1 MSLDDA
7 TKRLQSTKQSLDDA
21 YSPPGEQDFIPLI
34 IFTQQIVD
42 HICILANFLEIE
54 VTSPRTHGVGNKR
67 FTDYE
72 VRMRTNLPAFKVKE
86 FRCRRRYSDFVWL
99 RTEIKRAVQVNY
111 L

>member
-1 MSLDDA
+1 MPTVPQVSRISLISILLCHHHSNL
-7 TKRLQSTKQSLDDA
+7 T
-21 YSPPGEQDFIPLI
+21 
-34 IFTQQIVD
+34 
-42 HICILANFLEIE
+42 CILANFLEIE

-99 RTEIKRAVQVNY
+99 RTEIKRAVQVTPKKRM

>member
-1 MSLDDA
+1 MPTVPQVSRISLISFLLFHHHSNL
-7 TKRLQSTKQSLDDA
+7 T
-21 YSPPGEQDFIPLI
+21 
-34 IFTQQIVD
+34 
-42 HICILANFLEIE
+42 CILANFLEIE

-99 RTEIKRAVQVNY
+99 RTEIKRAVQVIPQK
-111 L
+111 